1 MRDNFRPYFRLTTNL
16 LVVIG
21 TFLIAFNLDR
31 LNLEQDKNIKERK
44 IDCSDVTSGVMAYK
58 DFSNKFNIGMFNDK
72 RQNLKKDE
80 LIAEFCQFYMF

>member
-16 LVVIG
+16 LVAIG

-44 IDCSDVTSGVMAYK
+44 ID
-58 DFSNKFNIGMFNDK
+58 
-72 RQNLKKDE
+72 
-80 LIAEFCQFYMF
+80 